1 MAIPPILV
9 LLTMPLG
16 GWVRWD
22 QLVDVLKEIS
32 LAPSDVRPITGDWGW
47 TAVISGGSWD
57 LTPWKLVVG
66 QYLIYAVA
74 AFCLWWW
81 RKADPIDVSIAIL
94 LGFMV
99 VTPRLGARY
108 LLLVHAVPGR
118 PPHRVGVAGHH
129 RQLARGPRPAISC

>member
-1 MAIPPILV
+1 M
-9 LLTMPLG
+9 
-16 GWVRWD
+16 
-22 QLVDVLKEIS
+22 
-32 LAPSDVRPITGDWGW
+32 RPITGDWGW
-47 TAVISGGSWD
+47 TAVINGGNWD

-99 VTPRLGARY
+99 VTPRLGAQY
-108 LLLVHAVPGR
+108 LLWFMPFLVAR
-118 PPHRVGVAGHH
+118 PTKWAW
-129 RQLARGPRPAISC
+129 PAIIGSSLWAATGYLVLTQFRGAD